1 MKLLDLNEIG
11 PLFSALFLE
20 RKNRFLAS
28 ILINGHKATCHVAD
42 TGRLREIL
50 TANRKI
56 YVVKNREGLKTDYSL
71 VLAKMDDEW
80 ILVNTSLHS
89 RIVRTVIEKGLL
101 GFVPT
106 SIQPEVTYG
115 QSRLDFLVDTTIFI
129 EVKASNLLTNKV
141 CLFPDAPTKRG
152 KRHLDELINA
162 KKSGY
167 RSIILIL
174 CLRNCTCFSPNIHLD
189 PVFSDTFKNAYDA
202 GVEYLGVKI
211 RFNKDD
217 NCIYYLEHV
226 PLCNNWWK
234 E

>member
-11 PLFSALFLE
+11 PLFPALFHE

-71 VLAKMDDEW
+71 VLAKMDDGW

-89 RIVRTVIEKGLL
+89 RIVRTVIEKGVL

-115 QSRLDFLVDTTIFI
+115 QSRLDFLIDNTIFI
-129 EVKASNLLTNKV
+129 EVKASNLLTNNV

-152 KRHLDELINA
+152 TRHLNELIKA
-162 KKSGY
+162 RKSGY

-174 CLRNCTCFSPNIHLD
+174 CLRDCTCFSPNLYLD
-189 PVFSDTFKNAYDA
+189 PAFSDSFKIACDA
-202 GVEYLGVKI
+202 RVEYRGIKI

-217 NCIYYLEHV
+217 TCIYYSEDI
-226 PLCNNWWK
+226 PLCKWWK